1 LPDAA
6 GARYNRSTFVERLY
20 EGAISVG
27 DALLRRQA
35 MSKKALCVGINYEGS
50 GNDLKGCIHD
60 ANAWA
65 ELLVDH
71 FDFPKPDVKL
81 LLETQATKTN
91 IIAGL
96 KALLAGAKRGDV
108 LVFQNSSHGTY
119 VVDQG
124 SDELDRYDEAICPYD
139 FKRNLI
145 LDDEMREIF
154 SGLPARVQL
163 TVILDSCHSGTGTRE
178 VFSPTRKP
186 RFLDPTE
193 FGGAALKNPE
203 KAKIAAKLPQAR
215 MKEILLSGCKS
226 TEYSYDAQIGGAFNG
241 AMTYY
246 AIDIIK
252 KANYKIAYLDLAT
265 KLNSVLKAEGFNQQ
279 PQLEGKY
286 YKKKRPV
293 FA

>member
-1 LPDAA
+1 MA
-6 GARYNRSTFVERLY
+6 
-20 EGAISVG
+20 
-27 DALLRRQA
+27 
-35 MSKKALCVGINYEGS
+35 KKALCVGINYKGS
-50 GNDLKGCIHD
+50 GNDLNGCIND

-65 ELLVDH
+65 DLLVAH

-81 LLETQATKTN
+81 LLETQATKVN

-96 KALLAGAKRGDV
+96 KALLAGAQSGDV

-124 SDELDRYDEAICPYD
+124 SDEPDRYDEAICPYD

-154 SGLPARVQL
+154 SGLPARVRL
-163 TVILDSCHSGTGTRE
+163 TILLDSCHSGTATRL
-178 VFSPTRKP
+178 VFDPTAGYRKE
-186 RFLDPTE
+186 RFLDPKE
-193 FGGAALKNPE
+193 FGGVELENPR
-203 KAKIAAKLPQAR
+203 KAKGAEKLPQSG

-226 TEYSYDAQIGGAFNG
+226 TEYSYDAQIGSTFSG

-246 AIDIIK
+246 ALDTIK
-252 KANYKIAYLDLAT
+252 KANYKITYADLAT
-265 KLNSVLKAEGFNQQ
+265 KLNAALAAEGYNQH

-286 YKKKRPV
+286 TNKKKLV
-293 FA
+293 FV

>member
-1 LPDAA
+1 LCKGD
-6 GARYNRSTFVERLY
+6 
-20 EGAISVG
+20 ISVNE
-27 DALLRRQA
+27 ALLRRQA
-35 MSKKALCVGINYEGS
+35 VAKKALCVGINYKGS
-50 GNDLKGCIHD
+50 GSDLQGCIND

-65 ELLVDH
+65 DLLANH
-71 FDFPKPDVKL
+71 FDFPKSDVKR
-81 LLETQATKTN
+81 LLETQATKAN

-96 KALLAGAKRGDV
+96 KALLAGARRGDV

-163 TVILDSCHSGTGTRE
+163 TVILDSCHSGTGTRL
-178 VFSPTRKP
+178 VRNPTRTE
-186 RFLDPTE
+186 RFLDPKE
-193 FGGAALKNPE
+193 FGGAVLRNPE
-203 KAKIAAKLPQAR
+203 RARVAGRLPQVR
-215 MKEILLSGCKS
+215 MKEILLSGCKA
-226 TEYSYDAQIGGAFNG
+226 TEYSYDAQIGSTWHG

-246 AIDIIK
+246 AIDTIK
-252 KANYKIAYLDLAT
+252 KAKYKIAYHDLAT
-265 KLNSVLKAEGFNQQ
+265 KLNAVLAAEGFKQS

-286 YKKKRPV
+286 YKKKRLV